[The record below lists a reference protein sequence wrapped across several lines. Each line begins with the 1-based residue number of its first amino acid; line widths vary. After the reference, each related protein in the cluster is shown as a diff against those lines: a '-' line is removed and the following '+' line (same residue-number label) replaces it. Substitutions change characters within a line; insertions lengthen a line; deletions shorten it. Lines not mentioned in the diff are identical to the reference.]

1 MLSPSGFS
9 CKVIRCCLLRRV
21 EKLHVQVQGIKG
33 PVLNMASNNFLAL
46 ALNPEIQAWQ
56 TLHPCVSMLPASTS
70 CLCTLELCSLPAGTC
85 SVCGVGVP
93 WRRGRHSGLVVI
105 ALLSHLHLA
114 LILPVSLT
122 AYAAVSAACRQQAD
136 GQACAACDRVSL
148 AARQG
153 HR

>member
-56 TLHPCVSMLPASTS
+56 LSTHVSPC
-70 CLCTLELCSLPAGTC
+70 CLRRRAACAHWSSAVFQQGHA
-85 SVCGVGVP
+85 VCVGSGYLGGGVGKVG
-93 WRRGRHSGLVVI
+93 W
-105 ALLSHLHLA
+105 LSLRC
-114 LILPVSLT
+114 
-122 AYAAVSAACRQQAD
+122 SA
-136 GQACAACDRVSL
+136 GST
-148 AARQG
+148 
-153 HR
+153 